1 MENEIKF
8 EKETYD
14 KLFILSQ
21 RYEAFY
27 KKVALKLPYHI
38 NVIDELYANENAHS
52 RILAKLLQQKTAHN
66 RFEILESFIE

>member
-27 KKVALKLPYHI
+27 KKVALKLP
-38 NVIDELYANENAHS
+38 
-52 RILAKLLQQKTAHN
+52 
-66 RFEILESFIE
+66 